1 MKNDAILP
9 LRDCVGLEK
18 MEAVMVVSGEEQTSA
33 VVRAL
38 NDETRRRILH
48 ILRAKRMTTNEICEF
63 LKSDGNGCPKPQT
76 IRYHLKELERAGLI
90 TWDGLEPT
98 GNGDSHIMTKA
109 WRATAENVF
118 IATPDMESLPER
130 NLNDRTLDIVST
142 MRELGFVFEDENE
155 ISTVA
160 HEFVERDRL
169 WNKKKEDVKEILDTV
184 SSLDPG
190 VFSAIRKVLCIV
202 NLNNTDFERYL
213 DLSRN
218 LHEKL
223 REAFR
228 RGQGTNPDVY

>member
-1 MKNDAILP
+1 MGY
-9 LRDCVGLEK
+9 VGLK
-18 MEAVMVVSGEEQTSA
+18 DMDPVIIVSGEEQTSA

-48 ILRAKRMTTNEICEF
+48 TLRAKRMTTNEICEF

-118 IATPDMESLPER
+118 IATPDMEALPR
-130 NLNDRTLDIVST
+130 RTLEDLDKTIDLVGT
-142 MRELGFVFEDENE
+142 MRELGFAFENE
-155 ISTVA
+155 EEITTVA
-160 HEFVERDRL
+160 QEFTERDRL
-169 WNKKKEDVKEILDTV
+169 WNKKKEEVKAILDNA

-190 VFSAIRKVLCIV
+190 VFSAIRKVLSIV
-202 NLNNTDFERYL
+202 MLDNPDFERYL
-213 DLSRN
+213 GLSKN
-218 LHEKL
+218 LHERL
-223 REAFR
+223 REAFH
-228 RGQGTNPDVY
+228 RGHAKNPNVP